1 MPPSPP
7 PHSNN
12 FLVAFPIP
20 HVLLL
25 TLNRPEALNSVTP
38 QQQQELRLVLDWFDV
53 TDELWVLVITGAER
67 MFCTGVDLKDWNQR
81 ASANTRT
88 DQTDI
93 VANTNGFASLS
104 RRDSAKPIIAAVNG
118 GAFGGGMEL
127 LLNCDLVVAADDA
140 KFALPEVR
148 RGVSALQGGIPRL
161 TQIAGHQRASEMLLL
176 GRTFSAKEAYAK
188 FGFINFLV
196 PQSSVLSTALDL
208 AKEIVTKCSPDAV
221 QATKRALL
229 LAEDHQASIAG
240 GASSRESDGLFGTEG
255 DALNMQEGLLSFVE
269 KRAPVWKNPRS
280 KL

>member
-7 PHSNN
+7 SHSSD
-12 FLVAFPIP
+12 FLVEFPIP

-25 TLNRPEALNSVTP
+25 ILNRPKALNSVTP
-38 QQQQELRLVLDWFDV
+38 QQQQELRLVLDWFDT
-53 TDELWVLVITGAER
+53 TDELWVLVITGAGR

-81 ASANTRT
+81 ASADTRT
-88 DQTDI
+88 DQADI

-161 TQIAGHQRASEMLLL
+161 TQIAGHQVY
-176 GRTFSAKEAYAK
+176 FVFI
-188 FGFINFLV
+188 FGF
-196 PQSSVLSTALDL
+196 S
-208 AKEIVTKCSPDAV
+208 C
-221 QATKRALL
+221 
-229 LAEDHQASIAG
+229 
-240 GASSRESDGLFGTEG
+240 
-255 DALNMQEGLLSFVE
+255 
-269 KRAPVWKNPRS
+269 
-280 KL
+280 